1 MNVLV
6 GCPDAAPVRVC
17 ARARVCMCARMPAC
31 GTGAA
36 RRRRRSGKFP
46 SRCQC
51 RAGFKLAPA
60 DGEPPSQ
67 SQSSASLL
75 CHFLPPSLPP
85 SLPCGP
91 ADMSRPAHGPA
102 DGTGRSRRGPR
113 RLRPRI
119 DFRLWE
125 PPPSHTQKFNTQK
138 FSFFNIFLYFFTNII
153 YIYMLP

>member
-1 MNVLV
+1 MLYIYIYGTPSRKMNVLV

-67 SQSSASLL
+67 SQSLCLSASVSFSLL
-75 CHFLPPSLPP
+75 PSLPP
-85 SLPCGP
+85 SP
-91 ADMSRPAHGPA
+91 AGQQ
-102 DGTGRSRRGPR
+102 
-113 RLRPRI
+113 I
-119 DFRLWE
+119 
-125 PPPSHTQKFNTQK
+125 
-138 FSFFNIFLYFFTNII
+138 
-153 YIYMLP
+153 